1 MLKPQPSLHSCLS
14 GSSSWKII
22 RIPSLQIADLREA
35 YVLGLRTPKPFAIQS
50 IFNLKHMGFIHTLSR
65 SCTADILS
73 EWCCSGCSQFLAVLC
88 LGFSVNLELMQLL
101 NGGSMDMS
109 ENGCS
114 GMILLELRCCL
125 PLRIQSVLHPKKEML
140 SQFPSTGDLPEC
152 GAHSFFSA
160 VLYLHQLWT
169 NSLIYYLAQLLFR
182 VWI

>member
-1 MLKPQPSLHSCLS
+1 
-14 GSSSWKII
+14 
-22 RIPSLQIADLREA
+22 
-35 YVLGLRTPKPFAIQS
+35 
-50 IFNLKHMGFIHTLSR
+50 
-65 SCTADILS
+65 
-73 EWCCSGCSQFLAVLC
+73 
-88 LGFSVNLELMQLL
+88 
-101 NGGSMDMS
+101 MDMS

-125 PLRIQSVLHPKKEML
+125 PLRIQSVLYPKKEML
-140 SQFPSTGDLPEC
+140 SLFPSTGDLPEC